1 MSKISDVKAIQ
12 VFDSRGIPTVA
23 CEIKLDNGVFA
34 TAMVPSGASTGSKEA
49 LELRDNDSNYHGK
62 GVLNAISNINNKL
75 GPLLKG
81 KESEN
86 QIEIDKILV
95 DYDGTNDK
103 SSMGANATLAISL
116 AAAHVSAKNKNINL
130 YEHFSSIYSD
140 ITGKRN
146 KYSLPMPMLNILN
159 GGEHAD
165 NNVDIQEFMIVPSG
179 AKDFVQVMKWSM
191 EIYHNL
197 KKILLS
203 KNYSTAVG
211 DEGGF
216 APSLKSNE
224 EAIELI
230 IASIETTKLKPGED
244 VNIALDCAATEFF
257 DGNNYVLDGD
267 NQKYTSEEFTEYLDS
282 LITKYPIISI
292 EDAMDEN
299 DTDGWKMVTKKLGKK
314 CQLVGDDLFVT
325 NKNIF
330 QEGINKKLANSILI
344 KFNRVGTI
352 TETIETINCARENN
366 YKCII
371 SHRSGETEDTSISD
385 LAVGLGAS
393 QIKTGAPC
401 RSDRIAKYNR
411 LLWIEDKSND
421 ILFNE

>member
-1 MSKISDVKAIQ
+1 MSKISNVNAIQ
-12 VFDSRGIPTVA
+12 VFDSRGIPTIA
-23 CEIKLDNGVFA
+23 CEIKLDNGISA
-34 TAMVPSGASTGSKEA
+34 SAMVPSGASTGSKEA
-49 LELRDNDSNYHGK
+49 LELRDSDSNYHGK

-75 GPLLKG
+75 GPLLIG

-86 QIEIDKILV
+86 QIEIDRILI
-95 DYDGTNDK
+95 DYDGTVDK
-103 SSMGANATLAISL
+103 SSMGANAILAISL
-116 AAAHVSAKNKNINL
+116 ASSHVAAKNKKVNL
-130 YEHFSSIYSD
+130 YEHFSSIYKD
-140 ITGKRN
+140 ITGKTN
-146 KYSLPMPMLNILN
+146 KFSLPMPMFNILN

-179 AKDFVQVMKWSM
+179 ATNFIQIMQWSM

-197 KKILLS
+197 KEILLS

-216 APSLKSNE
+216 APDLNSNE

-230 IASIETTKLKPGED
+230 IESIKASKLNPGED
-244 VNIALDCAATEFF
+244 VNIALDCAASEFF
-257 DGNNYVLDGD
+257 DGSNYFLKGE
-267 NQKYTSEEFTEYLDS
+267 NKKYTSAEFTNYLDS
-282 LITKYPIISI
+282 LITQYPISSI

-299 DTDGWKMVTKKLGKK
+299 DIDGWKLITDKLGKK

-325 NKNIF
+325 NKKIF
-330 QEGINKKLANSILI
+330 QEGINNKLANSILI
-344 KFNRVGTI
+344 KFNQVGTI
-352 TETIETINCARENN
+352 TETIGTIDCARENN

-371 SHRSGETEDTSISD
+371 SHRSGETEDTTISD

-411 LLWIEDKSND
+411 LLWIEDKSSD
-421 ILFNE
+421 ILLNG